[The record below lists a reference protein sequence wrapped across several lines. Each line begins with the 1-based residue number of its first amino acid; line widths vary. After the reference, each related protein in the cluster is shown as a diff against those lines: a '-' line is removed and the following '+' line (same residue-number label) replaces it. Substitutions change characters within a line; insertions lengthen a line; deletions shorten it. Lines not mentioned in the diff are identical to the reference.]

1 MQVPTVENVF
11 ARSWD
16 LLSRNWTIIIPG
28 VVVGLIVGII
38 SGVYSL
44 SQPDTYGVPSGA
56 AMSFA
61 YGFGSFVGGVILA
74 VVAIAG
80 YIITQCYTAGMAGA
94 AWRRGTTTLADGAR
108 AVNEDAGNVLT
119 AAIYLF
125 LFGIVAVILAPFTLF
140 LSVFAFYLFT
150 LYTIAA
156 AVVGKRRG
164 FDALR
169 ESFAIA
175 KSRFGTTLII
185 GVLLGLLQLIGK
197 LIAHLFS
204 FAPLLGPIVAAIIS
218 QIVVAY
224 AVLVIVGEYLVLR
237 PGAAEAAPPPPA
249 ATY

>member
-11 ARSWD
+11 ARAWD

-28 VVVGLIVGII
+28 VVVGLIVGIV

-44 SQPDTYGVPSGA
+44 SQPDTYGVPSGT
-56 AMSFA
+56 AMTFA

-94 AWRRGTTTLADGAR
+94 AWRRGTTTLADGTR
-108 AVNEDAGNVLT
+108 AVNEDAGNVLS

-164 FDALR
+164 LDALR

-197 LIAHLFS
+197 LIAHVFS

>member
-1 MQVPTVENVF
+1 VQVPTVENVF

-28 VVVGLIVGII
+28 VVVGLIVGIV

-44 SQPDTYGVPSGA
+44 SQPYTYGVPSGS
-56 AMSFA
+56 AMTFT

-74 VVAIAG
+74 IVAIAG
-80 YIITQCYTAGMAGA
+80 YIVTQCYTAGMAGA
-94 AWRRGTTTLADGAR
+94 AWQTGTTTLADGAR

-125 LFGIVAVILAPFTLF
+125 LFGILAVILAPFTLF

-156 AVVGKRRG
+156 AVVGNRRG
-164 FDALR
+164 MDAIR

-185 GVLLGLLQLIGK
+185 GILLALLQLVGK
-197 LIAHLFS
+197 LIAGLFL
-204 FAPLLGPIVAAIIS
+204 FAPLLGPIISAIIS
-218 QIVVAY
+218 QVVVAY
-224 AVLVIVGEYLVLR
+224 AVIVIVGEYLVLR
-237 PGAAEAAPPPPA
+237 PGAAGAAPPPPT

>member
-80 YIITQCYTAGMAGA
+80 YIITQCYTAGMAGV

-125 LFGIVAVILAPFTLF
+125 LFGIVAVVLAPFTLF

-164 FDALR
+164 LDALR

>member
-16 LLSRNWTIIIPG
+16 LLSRTIIIPG

-61 YGFGSFVGGVILA
+61 YGFGSFVGGVVLA

-94 AWRRGTTTLADGAR
+94 AWQRGTTTLADGAR
-108 AVNEDAGNVLT
+108 AVNEDAGNVLS

-125 LFGIVAVILAPFTLF
+125 LFGIAAVILAPFTLF
-140 LSVFAFYLFT
+140 ISVFVFYLFT

-156 AVVGKRRG
+156 AVVGNRRG
-164 FDALR
+164 IDAIR

-175 KSRFGTTLII
+175 RSRFGTTLII

-197 LIAHLFS
+197 LIAHVFS
-204 FAPLLGPIVAAIIS
+204 FAPLLGPIIAAIIS

-237 PGAAEAAPPPPA
+237 PGVAGTAPPPPT